1 MKNAHLRFG
10 WLTYFKRTEKTTTTF
25 KLRLDRFIGEV
36 LPDAPRRAKAH
47 FISVVG
53 GDTQIAAVNAAI
65 SLDERFEVEGP
76 GMAPISVLLDR
87 NAQTNRGALQLSD
100 RKKPLRHL
108 IGISEDLATNSASTG
123 RTVLA
128 HSDPQF
134 IWMSLAQIHGLP
146 GIPEWAD
153 WFYRQLEADKAVLPL
168 LGIGCDPVLIK
179 GHKSKFLSWLC
190 QGVSDG
196 KLPFPQATGRVEW
209 PRIGLR
215 EIFQPSRPDV
225 ATESSANAHL

>member
-25 KLRLDRFIGEV
+25 KLRVDRFIGEV

-47 FISVVG
+47 FISVIG
-53 GDTQIAAVNAAI
+53 GDTQIAAINAAI
-65 SLDERFEVEGP
+65 SMDERFEIQGP
-76 GMAPISVLLDR
+76 GMPPISVSLDR

-128 HSDPQF
+128 HSSPQF
-134 IWMSLAQIHGLP
+134 VWMSLAQVHGLP
-146 GIPEWAD
+146 GMPDWAD
-153 WFYRQLEADKAVLPL
+153 WFYRQLEAHKAIMPL
-168 LGIGCDPVLIK
+168 LAIGCDPVLVK
-179 GHKSKFLSWLC
+179 GDKAKLLSWLSK
-190 QGVSDG
+190 GVSNG
-196 KLPFPQATGRVEW
+196 VLPFPVATGPVAW
-209 PRIGLR
+209 PCTTLR
-215 EIFQPSRPDV
+215 EIFQYSRFDV
-225 ATESSANAHL
+225 STETATDAHL

>member
-1 MKNAHLRFG
+1 
-10 WLTYFKRTEKTTTTF
+10 
-25 KLRLDRFIGEV
+25 
-36 LPDAPRRAKAH
+36 
-47 FISVVG
+47 
-53 GDTQIAAVNAAI
+53 
-65 SLDERFEVEGP
+65 
-76 GMAPISVLLDR
+76 
-87 NAQTNRGALQLSD
+87 
-100 RKKPLRHL
+100 
-108 IGISEDLATNSASTG
+108 
-123 RTVLA
+123 
-128 HSDPQF
+128 
-134 IWMSLAQIHGLP
+134 MSLAQIHGLP

-153 WFYRQLEADKAVLPL
+153 WFYRQLEADKAFVPL

-196 KLPFPQATGRVEW
+196 TLPFPQATGRVEW

>member
-10 WLTYFKRTEKTTTTF
+10 WLTYFKRTEKTTTAF

-65 SLDERFEVEGP
+65 SMDERFEIEGP
-76 GMAPISVLLDR
+76 SVTAISVSLDR
-87 NAQTNRGALQLSD
+87 NAQTSRGAFQLSD

-108 IGISEDLATNSASTG
+108 IGISEDLLTNSASTG

-128 HSDPQF
+128 HSNPQF
-134 IWMSLAQIHGLP
+134 VWMSLAQVHGLP
-146 GIPEWAD
+146 GMPEWAD
-153 WFYRQLEADKAVLPL
+153 WFHRQLESHNTIMPL
-168 LGIGCDPVLIK
+168 LGIGCDPVLVK
-179 GHKSKFLSWLC
+179 GDKAKFLSWLSK
-190 QGVSDG
+190 GVSNGD
-196 KLPFPQATGRVEW
+196 LPFPVATGPVDW
-209 PRIGLR
+209 PRTALK
-215 EIFQPSRPDV
+215 EIFQYSRFDV
-225 ATESSANAHL
+225 PAETATDAHI